1 MGASPGPLTGSAAAP
16 TLRPV
21 GGVRFDVVA
30 RTPERG
36 PRGGCLQTAHGP
48 VDTPA
53 FMPVGTRGTVR
64 GLTPDQLR
72 ATGARML
79 LANAYHLGLRPGA
92 ETVRRLGGLHA
103 LMGWDGPLLTDSGGY
118 QVLSLAAHR
127 EVTDAGVRFR
137 APELGGAEVFLGPRE
152 AVAVQELLGADVA
165 MAFDELVPAD
175 SPRLALEAAMA
186 RTTRWARECCDAR
199 TRPDQA
205 LFGIVQGGN
214 DATLRAEHARA
225 LAALPFDGFG
235 IGGLGVGES
244 PAERRAMCD
253 AAIAALP
260 AHAPRYLMGLG
271 EPRDVVDAVE
281 AGIDLFDCVVPTR
294 NGRNGQVFTRAGALR
309 LRNARYADD
318 RRPLDPACGCPA
330 CRDFSRGALRHFFLA
345 NEMLG
350 PILAALHNVAFYQDL
365 MAALRDA
372 VASGDLAGPRALAER
387 AQAPADPD

>member
-1 MGASPGPLTGSAAAP
+1 MGAGMPLTGSAVRSR
-16 TLRPV
+16 LRPV
-21 GGVRFDVVA
+21 AGVRFDLVA
-30 RTPERG
+30 GTAERG
-36 PRGGCLQTAHGP
+36 PRGGRLETPHGG
-48 VDTPA
+48 VDTPS

-72 ATGARML
+72 ATGARLL

-103 LMGWDGPLLTDSGGY
+103 FMGWDGPLLTDSGGY

-152 AVAVQELLGADVA
+152 AVAIQEALGADVA
-165 MAFDELVPAD
+165 MALDDLVPSD
-175 SPRLALEAAMA
+175 SPRPALEAAMA
-186 RTTRWARECCDAR
+186 RTTRWAQACVDAR

-214 DATLRAEHARA
+214 DAGLRAAHARA

-244 PAERRAMCD
+244 AADRRAMCE

-271 EPRDVVDAVE
+271 QPTDLVDAVE
-281 AGIDLFDCVVPTR
+281 AGVDLFDCVVPTR
-294 NGRNGQVFTRAGALR
+294 NGRNGEVFTRAGTLK

-318 RRPLDPACGCPA
+318 ARPLDPDCGCPA
-330 CRDFSRGALRHFFLA
+330 CRDFTRGAIRHFFLA

-365 MAALRDA
+365 MVALRGA
-372 VASGDLAGPRALAER
+372 VAGGDLTGPRALAAR
-387 AQAPADPD
+387 AEAPADP